1 MADWIFRQSGNHRY
15 YSQMA
20 GNLYQAAEMLKSIP
34 DIPGLTYYVV
44 DTPDGALGRDMNGFY
59 TEAPIKSSGI
69 IAEARQEKLG
79 AVECVSLTEFGNM
92 YQNQIAV
99 AQILRMGQY
108 ARLVL
113 LMKCG
118 NCNYE
123 SPVETQA
130 GAFTRECYY
139 CGAENQCHRGS
150 VNIIS
155 ESGVVE
161 I

>member
-1 MADWIFRQSGNHRY
+1 MADWNFHQSGNHRY
-15 YSQMA
+15 YSQAA
-20 GNLYQAAEMLKSIP
+20 GNLYQAAETLKAIP

-44 DTPDGALGRDMNGFY
+44 DTPDGTLGRDMNGFY
-59 TEAPIKSSGI
+59 TEAPIKTRDI
-69 IAEARQEKLG
+69 AAEASQEKSD
-79 AVECVSLTEFGNM
+79 AVECSSLTEFGNM
-92 YQNQIAV
+92 FQNQVAV
-99 AQILRMGQY
+99 AQIIRMGQY

-130 GAFTRECYY
+130 GPFTRECYY
-139 CGAENQCHRGS
+139 CGVENQCHRAS
-150 VNIIS
+150 INVVS
-155 ESGVVE
+155 ESGAIE

>member
-1 MADWIFRQSGNHRY
+1 MTDWTFRQSGNYRY
-15 YSQMA
+15 YNQAA
-20 GNLYQAAEMLKSIP
+20 GSLYQAAEMLKSIP
-34 DIPGLTYYVV
+34 SIPGLTYYVV

-59 TEAPIKSSGI
+59 TEAPIKTRGI
-69 IAEARQEKLG
+69 IAEARQDKPG
-79 AVECVSLTEFGNM
+79 TVECSSLMEFGNM
-92 YQNQIAV
+92 VQNQLAV

-118 NCNYE
+118 NCEYE

-130 GAFTRECYY
+130 GAFSRECYY
-139 CGAENQCHRGS
+139 CGMENQCHRAS
-150 VNIIS
+150 VSIVS
-155 ESGVVE
+155 ESGVIE